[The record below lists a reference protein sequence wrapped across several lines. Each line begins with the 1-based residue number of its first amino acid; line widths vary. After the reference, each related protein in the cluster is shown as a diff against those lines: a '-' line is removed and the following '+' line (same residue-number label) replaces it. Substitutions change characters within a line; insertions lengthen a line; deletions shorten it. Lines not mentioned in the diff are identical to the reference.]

1 MKLRKIIIIL
11 INLLAKSCGMK
22 HHLKFDL
29 EKCYTSSSV
38 AQPDAWS
45 ANPDILSLQREHLSF
60 PSLLSLI
67 LESELKVDLE
77 EGASSPG
84 LLIVLCDNSAFA

>member
-1 MKLRKIIIIL
+1 MGFEGRRYDFFELAFFKFALSAIRYHPSDAPDSEP
-11 INLLAKSCGMK
+11 AKSCGMK

-38 AQPDAWS
+38 AQLDAWS
-45 ANPDILSLQREHLSF
+45 ANLDILSLQREHLSF

-67 LESELKVDLE
+67 LE
-77 EGASSPG
+77 
-84 LLIVLCDNSAFA
+84 

>member
-1 MKLRKIIIIL
+1 MRLRKIIIIL
-11 INLLAKSCGMK
+11 IKLPAKSCGMK

-38 AQPDAWS
+38 AQPDACS
-45 ANPDILSLQREHLSF
+45 ANLDILSLQREHFSF
-60 PSLLSLI
+60 PSLLLI

-77 EGASSPG
+77 RSEILKQAPA
-84 LLIVLCDNSAFA
+84 LQAF

>member
-1 MKLRKIIIIL
+1 MRLRKIVIIL
-11 INLLAKSCGMK
+11 INLPAKSCGMK

-45 ANPDILSLQREHLSF
+45 ATKGTPLL
-60 PSLLSLI
+60 PVLSLI
-67 LESELKVDLE
+67 LESELKVDLKRLE
-77 EGASSPG
+77 ILKQATA
-84 LLIVLCDNSAFA
+84 L